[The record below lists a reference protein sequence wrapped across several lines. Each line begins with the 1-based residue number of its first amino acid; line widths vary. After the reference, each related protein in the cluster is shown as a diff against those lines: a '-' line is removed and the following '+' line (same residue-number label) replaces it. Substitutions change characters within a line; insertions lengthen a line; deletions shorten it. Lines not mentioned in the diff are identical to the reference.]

1 MKRIEYD
8 MYRSLAVWGR
18 RVIKT
23 ENAVSRMKRVV
34 SGTHW
39 NFDHS
44 WDWLSPLNAPAF
56 ERMPRSD
63 WEWRNKCRLI
73 F

>member
-34 SGTHW
+34 KGYHW
-39 NFDHS
+39 LNEGYYVHTKNK
-44 WDWLSPLNAPAF
+44 DWVRRMLN
-56 ERMPRSD
+56 
-63 WEWRNKCRLI
+63 KL
-73 F
+73 

>member
-34 SGTHW
+34 KGRHWAYDSLW
-39 NFDHS
+39 NFPPYITPKYIRGNQIEIHHS
-44 WDWLSPLNAPAF
+44 NQA
-56 ERMPRSD
+56 
-63 WEWRNKCRLI
+63 LI
-73 F
+73 SFY